1 MAGKRGDQLTPDVY
15 DQQFV
20 EYVDVGGS
28 ILTKSGL
35 TITYARYEK
44 YTFYQGSST
53 PEMMYTFYDGND
65 ALIAATKDSGLAES
79 L

>member
-20 EYVDVGGS
+20 EYVSVGGS
-28 ILTKSGL
+28 VLTKSGL
-35 TITYARYEK
+35 TITYARYET
-44 YTFYQGSST
+44 YTFYQGNSS
-53 PEMMYTFYDGND
+53 PERMYTFYDGND

>member
-53 PEMMYTFYDGND
+53 PERMYTFYNGADV
-65 ALIAATKDSGLAES
+65 LIAATKDSGLVGP

>member
-1 MAGKRGDQLTPDVY
+1 MAGKRGDQLTPEVY

-20 EYVDVGGS
+20 EYIDVGGS
-28 ILTKSGL
+28 VLTKSGI

-44 YTFYQGSST
+44 YTFY
-53 PEMMYTFYDGND
+53 DGND
-65 ALIAATKDSGLAES
+65 VLIAATKDSGLAES